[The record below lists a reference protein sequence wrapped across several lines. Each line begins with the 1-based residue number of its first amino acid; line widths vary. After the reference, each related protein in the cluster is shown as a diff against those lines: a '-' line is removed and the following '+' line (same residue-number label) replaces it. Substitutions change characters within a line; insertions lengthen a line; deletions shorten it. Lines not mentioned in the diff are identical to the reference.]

1 MNDYNNRTMPE
12 ISILLLG
19 ETDRPEF
26 CDFRSTLESLGRVSR
41 ISDVEQAIQVLE
53 TGEIIPD
60 VIVIA
65 QAFPQ
70 QFSHH
75 DIDRL
80 RRLAPL
86 SRILGLL
93 GSWCE
98 GETRSGQPLPAAIRI
113 YWHQW
118 HARAERELRRLI
130 QSQCPSWGLPVTATE
145 EERLLQNT
153 GQSLPC
159 GQGLVAIHARRFASA
174 DWLMEACRTCGYST
188 VWLRPPHYAQVE
200 GAIVAVFVGSDLH
213 GEELEQLRRLT
224 HALGRTPVIAL
235 LDFPRIEDKRRAIA
249 AGAAAVL
256 SKPLNLDDLY
266 WQLDRVSKV
275 VDRTG

>member
-1 MNDYNNRTMPE
+1 MPE

-41 ISDVEQAIQVLE
+41 ISEVERAIAVLE
-53 TGEIIPD
+53 TGEIIAD

-65 QAFPQ
+65 QAFPR
-70 QFSHH
+70 QFSHG
-75 DIDRL
+75 DVDRL

-118 HARAERELRRLI
+118 HARAGREFRRLI
-130 QSQCPSWGLPVTATE
+130 QGQCPSWGLPVTATE
-145 EERLLQNT
+145 EERLLESAAQAPPR
-153 GQSLPC
+153 GH
-159 GQGLVAIHARRFASA
+159 GLVAIHARGFAMG
-174 DWLMEACRTCGYST
+174 DWLSEACRTCGYST
-188 VWLRPPHYAQVE
+188 VWLRPPHYTQVE
-200 GAIVAVFVGSDLH
+200 GAVAAIFDGSGLD
-213 GEELEQLRRLT
+213 GEELDQLRSLT
-224 HALGRTPVIAL
+224 NALGRRPVIAL
-235 LDFPRIEDKRRAIA
+235 LDFPRIEDQRRAIA
-249 AGAAAVL
+249 AGAAAVF
-256 SKPLNLDDLY
+256 SKPLNLDDLF
-266 WQLDRVSKV
+266 WQLDEAV
-275 VDRTG
+275 VGSQADYASA

>member
-1 MNDYNNRTMPE
+1 MPE

-41 ISDVEQAIQVLE
+41 ISEAERAIEVLE
-53 TGEIIPD
+53 TGEITAD

-70 QFSHH
+70 QFSHA
-75 DIDRL
+75 DFDRL

-118 HARAERELRRLI
+118 HARAERELHRLI

-145 EERLLQNT
+145 EERLLVSTAQT
-153 GQSLPC
+153 PPRGH
-159 GQGLVAIHARRFASA
+159 GLVAIHARGFAMG
-174 DWLMEACRTCGYST
+174 DWLSEACRTCGYSA
-188 VWLRPPHYAQVE
+188 VWLRPPHYTHVE
-200 GAIVAVFVGSDLH
+200 GAVAAIFDGSDLD
-213 GEELEQLRRLT
+213 GEELDQLGRLT
-224 HALGRTPVIAL
+224 NAIGRTPVIAL
-235 LDFPRIEDKRRAIA
+235 LDFPRIEDRRRALA

-256 SKPLNLDDLY
+256 SKPLNLDDLF
-266 WQLDRVSKV
+266 WQLDEAVEGKRA
-275 VDRTG
+275 G

>member
-1 MNDYNNRTMPE
+1 MPE

-41 ISDVEQAIQVLE
+41 ISEADRAIEVLE

-65 QAFPQ
+65 QAFPR
-70 QFSHH
+70 QFSHG
-75 DIDRL
+75 DLDRL

-86 SRILGLL
+86 SRILVLL

-98 GETRSGQPLPAAIRI
+98 GETRSGQPLPAVIRI

-130 QSQCPSWGLPVTATE
+130 QSQCPSWGLPITATE
-145 EERLLQNT
+145 EERLLASAAQM
-153 GQSLPC
+153 PPR
-159 GQGLVAIHARRFASA
+159 GQGLVAIHAGGFATA
-174 DWLMEACRTCGYST
+174 DWLAEACRTCGYST
-188 VWLRPPHYAQVE
+188 AWLRPPHYTQVE
-200 GAIVAVFVGSDLH
+200 GAVAAIFDGSDLD
-213 GEELEQLRRLT
+213 GEEIEQLRSLT
-224 HALGRTPVIAL
+224 YALGRTPVIAL
-235 LDFPRIEDKRRAIA
+235 LDFPRIEDQRRAFE

-266 WQLDRVSKV
+266 WQLDRVGEV
-275 VDRTG
+275 VSE

>member
-1 MNDYNNRTMPE
+1 MSE

-26 CDFRSTLESLGRVSR
+26 CDIRSTLESLGRVSR
-41 ISDVEQAIQVLE
+41 INELERAIVVLE
-53 TGEIIPD
+53 TGEVIPD

-65 QAFPQ
+65 QSFPQ
-70 QFSHH
+70 QFSHG

-86 SRILGLL
+86 SRILVLL

-130 QSQCPSWGLPVTATE
+130 QRQCPSWGLPVTATE
-145 EERLLQNT
+145 EERLLASAAQT
-153 GQSLPC
+153 PPR
-159 GQGLVAIHARRFASA
+159 GQGLVAIHACVFAMA
-174 DWLMEACRTCGYST
+174 CWLSDACRMCGYST
-188 VWLRPPHYAQVE
+188 AWLRPPHYTQVE
-200 GAIVAVFVGSDLH
+200 GAVAAIFDGSDLH
-213 GEELEQLRRLT
+213 GEELDQLRRLT
-224 HALGRTPVIAL
+224 NALGRAPVVVL
-235 LDFPRIEDKRRAIA
+235 LDFPRIEDERRAIS

-256 SKPLNLDDLY
+256 SKPLNLDDLF
-266 WQLDRVSKV
+266 WQLDEAVGGSQA
-275 VDRTG
+275 GYAPA

>member
-1 MNDYNNRTMPE
+1 MNDYNNPTMPE

-41 ISDVEQAIQVLE
+41 ISEVERAIEVLE
-53 TGEIIPD
+53 TGEITPD

-65 QAFPQ
+65 QAFPR
-70 QFSHH
+70 QFSHQ

-145 EERLLQNT
+145 EERLLQST
-153 GQSLPC
+153 AQTLPAGSGTC
-159 GQGLVAIHARRFASA
+159 RHPCPAVCNGRLAIGGLPDVRVFDGLVASAPLHARRRRGGGHFRRFRFARRGTRPTPPPDQCPWAHAGYRIAGFSPHRRPA
-174 DWLMEACRTCGYST
+174 PRHCRRSG
-188 VWLRPPHYAQVE
+188 
-200 GAIVAVFVGSDLH
+200 
-213 GEELEQLRRLT
+213 
-224 HALGRTPVIAL
+224 GRA
-235 LDFPRIEDKRRAIA
+235 FKA
-249 AGAAAVL
+249 A
-256 SKPLNLDDLY
+256 
-266 WQLDRVSKV
+266 
-275 VDRTG
+275 

>member
-1 MNDYNNRTMPE
+1 M
-12 ISILLLG
+12 
-19 ETDRPEF
+19 
-26 CDFRSTLESLGRVSR
+26 
-41 ISDVEQAIQVLE
+41 E

-70 QFSHH
+70 QFSHG

-80 RRLAPL
+80 RRFAPL

-118 HARAERELRRLI
+118 HVRAERELRRLM
-130 QSQCPSWGLPVTATE
+130 QRQCPSWGLPVTATE
-145 EERLLQNT
+145 EERLLASAAQT
-153 GQSLPC
+153 PPR
-159 GQGLVAIHARRFASA
+159 GQGLVAIHAGGFAMG
-174 DWLMEACRTCGYST
+174 DWLSEACRTCGYST
-188 VWLRPPHYAQVE
+188 VWLRPSNYTHVE
-200 GAIVAVFVGSDLH
+200 GAVAAIFDGSDLD
-213 GEELEQLRRLT
+213 GEELDQLRRFT
-224 HALGRTPVIAL
+224 HALGHTPVIAL
-235 LDFPRIEDKRRAIA
+235 LDFPRIEDERRAIA

-256 SKPLNLDDLY
+256 SKPLNIDDLF
-266 WQLDRVSKV
+266 WQLDEAVGGSQE
-275 VDRTG
+275 GYASA